1 MRFRPPSWTFAVA
14 VPVSLWVSA
23 VATDSLAADSVA
35 AEGVAAEQASAP
47 EPAAAPVMLASRG
60 DVVDVERLRA
70 LLAAE
75 LKREVVLEHEPRAHG
90 AEAVVTVSYRREAAE
105 LAVTWDA
112 SGRTLTRVIPAPSD
126 GAALEG
132 DAALLAGN
140 LAREQVEDL
149 LPAKP
154 VAVAPPAPVA
164 PAPGASEPERRPVTV
179 GIFYPLASHHGH
191 AEVTSSFDLNL
202 LYGRVGAID
211 GAQLGGV
218 NVVSREQ
225 GAASVRG
232 MQIGLVANLV
242 DGQSQGLQ
250 LAGLLNQVASG
261 ARGAQ
266 LTLGGNLTLG
276 ELHGAQAALL
286 FNRSGELHGL
296 QLSPVNIAGD
306 VDGVQ
311 IGLVNIAHRVRG
323 ASVGLV
329 NIADDIDGLP
339 LAPFSVTRS
348 GGVHPSAWSGTSG
361 LGNVGVKLA
370 TRHTYTLFFGSYH
383 RDYGLEFLG
392 GGFALGGSLEL
403 GAGFRSD
410 LDVCGTYL
418 IAPAESTDTELQRSY
433 HEQLVQP
440 RLRLMI
446 GYRLA
451 QHFGAFLG
459 VAGMGQLRS
468 ELGWDRVS
476 ASVGPEIF
484 GGIEL

>member
-1 MRFRPPSWTFAVA
+1 
-14 VPVSLWVSA
+14 
-23 VATDSLAADSVA
+23 
-35 AEGVAAEQASAP
+35 
-47 EPAAAPVMLASRG
+47 
-60 DVVDVERLRA
+60 
-70 LLAAE
+70 
-75 LKREVVLEHEPRAHG
+75 
-90 AEAVVTVSYRREAAE
+90 
-105 LAVTWDA
+105 
-112 SGRTLTRVIPAPSD
+112 
-126 GAALEG
+126 
-132 DAALLAGN
+132 
-140 LAREQVEDL
+140 
-149 LPAKP
+149 
-154 VAVAPPAPVA
+154 
-164 PAPGASEPERRPVTV
+164 VTV
-179 GIFYPLASHHGH
+179 GVFYPLASHHGH

-211 GAQLGGV
+211 GAQIGSV
-218 NVVSREQ
+218 NVVSREPAS
-225 GAASVRG
+225 AASVRG
-232 MQIGLVANLV
+232 MQIGVVANLV
-242 DGQSQGLQ
+242 DGQSHGLQ
-250 LAGLLNQVASG
+250 IAGLLYQVGSG

-266 LTLGGNLTLG
+266 LTLGGNFTAG

-311 IGLVNIAHRVRG
+311 IGLVNIARHVRG

-339 LAPFSVTRS
+339 LAPFSVTRT

-383 RDYGLEFLG
+383 RDFDLEFVG
-392 GGFALGGSLEL
+392 GGFALGGSVEL

-418 IAPAESTDTELQRSY
+418 VAPAETTDAELQRSY

-459 VAGMGQLRS
+459 VAALGQIRS
-468 ELGWDRVS
+468 ELGWERVS